1 MPTSREWT
9 PDEIDTLKR
18 MKADGKS
25 NAKIGKA
32 LGISREV
39 VRHKF
44 IEIESVDPDDDRP
57 LGARTPWSAEDEDIL
72 RKGYAA
78 NDPIPVIGSRLSVAR
93 TPVAVQK
100 RATSL
105 GLRRP
110 SPEAS
115 AKTTPSAS
123 GKRPDQKVATRGAR
137 ESASRTGAEP
147 AGRTATVIVHAD
159 RTTTAEPD
167 EAGIRI
173 MMLSGIPPFEAAR
186 LTDAGLAHVRKTY
199 ESLGWKDRKNASQ
212 LRIGARR
219 RILAEASSL
228 VGGQV
233 HLDDPEHMMVMLA
246 LCAQETSREL
256 AEIARLALLPLAW
269 VERVFARLDLEGVWP
284 VTDRDNS
291 DLGPTDYERFAEI
304 CREEM
309 RTLSR
314 MFDIVPVAA

>member
-1 MPTSREWT
+1 
-9 PDEIDTLKR
+9 
-18 MKADGKS
+18 
-25 NAKIGKA
+25 
-32 LGISREV
+32 
-39 VRHKF
+39 
-44 IEIESVDPDDDRP
+44 
-57 LGARTPWSAEDEDIL
+57 
-72 RKGYAA
+72 
-78 NDPIPVIGSRLSVAR
+78 
-93 TPVAVQK
+93 
-100 RATSL
+100 L

-110 SPEAS
+110 ATDAS
-115 AKTTPSAS
+115 GKKASSAS
-123 GKRPDQKVATRGAR
+123 GERPDGKASTRGTGK
-137 ESASRTGAEP
+137 SKPRTGAGP
-147 AGRTATVIVHAD
+147 AD
-159 RTTTAEPD
+159 RVAAVIGQANRKTTADPD

-186 LTDAGLAHVRKTY
+186 LTDSGLAHVRKTY

-219 RILAEASSL
+219 RILAETSSL